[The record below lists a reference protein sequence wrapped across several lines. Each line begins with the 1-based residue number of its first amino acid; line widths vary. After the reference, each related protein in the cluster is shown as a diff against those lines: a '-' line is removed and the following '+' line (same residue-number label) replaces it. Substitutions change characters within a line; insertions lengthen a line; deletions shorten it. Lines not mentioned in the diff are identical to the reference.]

1 MEDDT
6 TRAKRTDMV
15 IDAIRSD
22 STSSFRVPQ
31 NHTEAA
37 PNRRA
42 KSQMVDILTEG
53 KIRKL
58 SIKKYIAPS
67 RIGAKNQLV

>member
-1 MEDDT
+1 
-6 TRAKRTDMV
+6 MV

-22 STSSFRVPQ
+22 STSSFSVPQ

-37 PNRRA
+37 PNRRE
-42 KSQMVDILTEG
+42 KSQMVDILMKG

-67 RIGAKNQLV
+67 RIGAKNQLA